1 MFKNYIKIAFRN
13 FKKDKS
19 YTLINLT
26 GLSVGIGVCL
36 IIFIFLQFHIGFDL
50 FNEKATNIYRVTTV
64 GQGPNGDLQ
73 RSGNM
78 EGALAK
84 TLVDEIP
91 EVETAVRASR
101 YGKALVSIGNE
112 NFYDDGVLRSDPSL
126 FDIFTFP
133 FSQGNS
139 KSALSNKTDIV
150 LTEATAQKYFKNQN
164 PIGQEIVLN
173 ENNRYTV
180 TGIVENPPAQSHINF
195 SMIVNM
201 PDSLSGR
208 SVMDWNWLRSFY
220 TYVLLDEQASP
231 NIVEAKIPGI
241 LEGKMFLGDSEF
253 YLQPLKDIH
262 LKSELGWELL
272 PERIFNINY
281 IYLFSIV
288 GMFILL
294 IACVNYVNLATARAT
309 TRLKEVGVRKSA
321 GAQQGNLFRQ
331 FTGEILILTFTSA
344 VFSLGFV
351 ELMLPFV
358 NDLMGLQLSSSVI
371 WSPLFLGGFI
381 IAVFLIG
388 MISGIY
394 PAFILSSFKPAD
406 IFKGNGKVVSSE
418 GLRKGLVVFQFSVS
432 MILIISTLI
441 IDRQLA
447 YFQDKNLGLN
457 TEQVLNISLESSATR
472 KMGSAFLEN
481 LSKYSNVQSASASD
495 GLPGESGSNLY
506 LYPFEDEETP
516 MLTRYISV
524 DPKFLETMEMELISG
539 RNFNESDTKS
549 EVTPAIVNEVAVKE
563 MGWQPEEAI
572 NQNMDRFVIIGV
584 VKDFHYESFDE
595 EIRPATLVPIG
606 DDNPQYI
613 SARLNASNIAETMN
627 WIQKEWDIVAGAYP
641 MQYTFM
647 DDTFE
652 NLYQSEQRLG
662 NLFTVF
668 AIITIFIACL
678 GLFGLM
684 AFMASKRTKE
694 IGIRKVLGASVGNI
708 VTLLSKDFIKLV
720 VLGFVI
726 AIPIAWYAMNQWL
739 ASFAYRIEVGPDI
752 FLFAG
757 LSALLIALLTVSWQ
771 SIKAALSNPVE
782 SLKSE

>member
-1 MFKNYIKIAFRN
+1 MFRNYFKIAFRN

-19 YTLINLT
+19 YALINLT

-64 GQGPNGDLQ
+64 GQGPNGELQ
-73 RSGNM
+73 HSGNM
-78 EGALAK
+78 EGALAQ

-91 EVETAVRASR
+91 EIEAAVRATR

-288 GMFILL
+288 GIFILL

-331 FTGEILILTFTSA
+331 FTGEILILTFISA

-351 ELMLPFV
+351 ELMLPYV
-358 NDLMGLQLSSSVI
+358 NNLMELQLSSSVI

-394 PAFILSSFKPAD
+394 PAFVLSSFKPAD

-418 GLRKGLVVFQFSVS
+418 GLRKGLVVFQFSIS

-481 LSKYSNVQSASASD
+481 LSKSSNIHSISASD
-495 GLPGESGSNLY
+495 GPPGESGSNLY
-506 LYPFEDEETP
+506 LYPFED
-516 MLTRYISV
+516 
-524 DPKFLETMEMELISG
+524 
-539 RNFNESDTKS
+539 
-549 EVTPAIVNEVAVKE
+549 
-563 MGWQPEEAI
+563 
-572 NQNMDRFVIIGV
+572 
-584 VKDFHYESFDE
+584 
-595 EIRPATLVPIG
+595 
-606 DDNPQYI
+606 
-613 SARLNASNIAETMN
+613 
-627 WIQKEWDIVAGAYP
+627 
-641 MQYTFM
+641 
-647 DDTFE
+647 
-652 NLYQSEQRLG
+652 
-662 NLFTVF
+662 
-668 AIITIFIACL
+668 
-678 GLFGLM
+678 
-684 AFMASKRTKE
+684 
-694 IGIRKVLGASVGNI
+694 
-708 VTLLSKDFIKLV
+708 
-720 VLGFVI
+720 
-726 AIPIAWYAMNQWL
+726 
-739 ASFAYRIEVGPDI
+739 
-752 FLFAG
+752 
-757 LSALLIALLTVSWQ
+757 
-771 SIKAALSNPVE
+771 
-782 SLKSE
+782 